1 MYLTEHWKWKMDSY
15 EKTAIKLMN
24 RILHKMDKL
33 MLMVTLCFCVLAMAG
48 CTVGPNY
55 HPQEAN
61 VPLAWTDTTALIKG
75 TSAYAD
81 LVHWWTGFND
91 PNLSSLVER
100 AINSNLDLLQVQVRI
115 QQARAARGI
124 AAGGSWPSASATG
137 SYERD
142 GFPDSGGSD
151 TATRN
156 LFQTG
161 LDAVWEIDIFGGV
174 RRSVEAADADVQFA
188 VENHRDVLVTL
199 VSEVALNYIELRG
212 FQQEIVIARNNLAA
226 QQQTAELTRKRF
238 QGGLVGALDVA
249 NADAQ
254 VATTASQIPQMEAAV
269 QQAIYN
275 LSVLLGLEPTAL
287 LKELSPTNSIPAT
300 PPEVP
305 IGIPSELLRR
315 RPDIRRAEAKI
326 HGATARIGVATADL
340 YPKFNLTG
348 SVNFQNDQL
357 HGLIN
362 WKDRFWTVGPAV
374 DWQIFS
380 AGRVSSNIELQK
392 ALQQESVLAYQKT
405 VLTALQDV
413 ENALV
418 AYAKEHE
425 RRKSLV
431 DAVAANR
438 KAVELA
444 TQLYMHGQTN
454 FLNVLDAQR
463 SLFVSEDSLVQST
476 RNLSTDLVALYKAL
490 GGGWGLTNPQNKSAY
505 GG

>member
-1 MYLTEHWKWKMDSY
+1 MDNY
-15 EKTAIKLMN
+15 EKVTIK
-24 RILHKMDKL
+24 DKL
-33 MLMVTLCFCVLAMAG
+33 ILTVTLFFCVLAIAG
-48 CTVGPNY
+48 CTVGPDY
-55 HPQEAN
+55 HRQDAN
-61 VPLAWTDTTALIKG
+61 VPLSWTGTAHIKA
-75 TSAYAD
+75 TPSYSELA
-81 LVHWWTGFND
+81 HWWTGFND
-91 PNLSSLVER
+91 PNLTSLVER
-100 AINSNLDLLQVQVRI
+100 AINTNLDLLQAQVRI

-124 AAGGSWPSASATG
+124 AAGGLWPSAGATG
-137 SYERD
+137 SYER
-142 GFPDSGGSD
+142 GRFQGSGGSN
-151 TATRN
+151 ATTKN

-161 LDAVWEIDIFGGV
+161 LDAVWEMDVFGGA

-188 VENHRDVLVTL
+188 VEDHRDILVTL
-199 VSEVALNYIELRG
+199 VSEVAINYIELRG
-212 FQQEIVIARNNLAA
+212 FQQEIVIVRNNLTA
-226 QQQTAELTRKRF
+226 QQQTAELTHKRF
-238 QGGLVGALDVA
+238 QGGLVGALDVS

-254 VATTASQIPQMEAAV
+254 VAMTASQIPQLEAAA

-287 LKELSPTNSIPAT
+287 LKELSPTNSIPVK

-305 IGIPSELLRR
+305 VGIPSDLLRR
-315 RPDIRRAEAKI
+315 RSDIRRAEAQI
-326 HGATARIGVATADL
+326 HSATAHIGVATADL
-340 YPKFNLTG
+340 FPKFSLTG

-357 HGLIN
+357 HELIN

-380 AGRVSSNIELQK
+380 AGRVRSNIELQK
-392 ALQQESVLAYQKT
+392 ALQQESMLVYQKT
-405 VLTALQDV
+405 VLMALQDV

-425 RRKSLV
+425 RRKNLV

-438 KAVELA
+438 KAVDLA
-444 TQLYMHGQTN
+444 TQLYTQGQTD

-490 GGGWGLTNPQNKSAY
+490 GGGWDGESSD
-505 GG
+505 